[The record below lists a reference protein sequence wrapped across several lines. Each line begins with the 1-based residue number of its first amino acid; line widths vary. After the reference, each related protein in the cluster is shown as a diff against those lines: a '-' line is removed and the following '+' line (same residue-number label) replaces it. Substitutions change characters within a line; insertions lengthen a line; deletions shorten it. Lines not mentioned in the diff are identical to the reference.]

1 MLNLILPI
9 KGEMGKKF
17 KNKDLANRLGVS
29 GTLVSLV
36 LNNKADQQ
44 GIRKDTQ
51 EKVLMLAKQ
60 MGYYE
65 NLQEKNEISPTDE
78 KPGVLAMIV
87 PSINDPF
94 VIQIAPYLQKAF
106 SSIGVGFSVV
116 TRDPDDQRY
125 DRLIGA
131 FKKFYSGFIL
141 LGDAA
146 DEGTIRSLRTTDYP
160 FVLLEKPSKTLRLN
174 TVNTDTFA
182 GAQLVVNHLNK
193 LGYKNVI
200 IVSDKKYASSAIDD
214 VMRAIDQKPEIN
226 KPVIVELDKLS
237 TINEIDSQQFEK
249 FLRPPYRADIM
260 IVMNASLVYPIMT
273 LLRKMKL
280 RVPQDIAVVS
290 MEEGTGFDL
299 MFSPVT
305 CLRKPLSGISTKVA
319 NMIWSEVKNS
329 GKGKFKRQVN
339 ISPELVVRNSC
350 GTI

>member
-1 MLNLILPI
+1 
-9 KGEMGKKF
+9 MGKKF
-17 KNKDLANRLGVS
+17 KNKDLAARLGVS

-51 EKVLMLAKQ
+51 EKVLTLARQ
-60 MGYYE
+60 MGYFE
-65 NLQEKNEISPTDE
+65 SLHGKNETSPVEE
-78 KPGVLAMIV
+78 KPGVLGMIV
-87 PSINDPF
+87 PSLNDPF
-94 VIQIAPYLQKAF
+94 VIQITPFLQKAF
-106 SSIGVGFSVV
+106 SSIGVGFSIV
-116 TRDPDDQRY
+116 TKDPDDQRY

-131 FKKFYSGFIL
+131 FKKFYSGLIL

-146 DEGTIRSLRTTDYP
+146 DDNTIRALRATDYP
-160 FVLLEKPSKTLRLN
+160 FILLEKSVKTLRLN
-174 TVNTDTFA
+174 TVCTDTAA
-182 GAQLVVNHLNK
+182 GAHLVVNHIEK

-200 IVSDKKYASSAIDD
+200 IVADRKSFRTDVTAIQDITD
-214 VMRAIDQKPEIN
+214 ALGQKPGIN
-226 KPVIVELDKLS
+226 RPSVVELDKPVAGD
-237 TINEIDSQQFEK
+237 EIDFVQFEK
-249 FLRPPYRADIM
+249 FLRPPYRADVM
-260 IVMNASLVYPIMT
+260 IIMNASLVYPIMT
-273 LLRKMKL
+273 LLRKKKL

-305 CLRKPLSGISTKVA
+305 CLRKPLSGMSIKVA

-339 ISPELVVRNSC
+339 ISPELIVRNSC

>member
-1 MLNLILPI
+1 
-9 KGEMGKKF
+9 MGKKF
-17 KNKDLANRLGVS
+17 KNKDLAARLGVS

-51 EKVLMLAKQ
+51 EKVLMLARQ
-60 MGYYE
+60 MGYFE
-65 NLQEKNEISPTDE
+65 SVQEKNESSPVEE
-78 KPGVLAMIV
+78 KPGVLGMIV

-94 VIQIAPYLQKAF
+94 VIQITPFLQKAF
-106 SSIGVGFSVV
+106 SSIGVGFSIV
-116 TRDPDDQRY
+116 TKDPDDQRY
-125 DRLIGA
+125 DRLVGA
-131 FKKFYSGFIL
+131 FKKFYSGLIL

-146 DEGTIRSLRTTDYP
+146 DDATVRALRTTDYP

-174 TVNTDTFA
+174 TVSTDTVA
-182 GAQLVVNHLNK
+182 GAQLVVNHLDK
-193 LGYKNVI
+193 LGYKNI
-200 IVSDKKYASSAIDD
+200 IIIANHRSSSSDTTAIQDIINT
-214 VMRAIDQKPEIN
+214 MAN
-226 KPVIVELDKLS
+226 KPGINRPVVVELDRR
-237 TINEIDSQQFEK
+237 TIGDEIDFAQFEIY
-249 FLRPPYRADIM
+249 LRPPYRADVMVI
-260 IVMNASLVYPIMT
+260 MNASLVYPIMT
-273 LLRKMKL
+273 LLRKKKL
-280 RVPQDIAVVS
+280 RVPQDIAVIS

-339 ISPELVVRNSC
+339 ISPELIVRNSC

>member
-1 MLNLILPI
+1 
-9 KGEMGKKF
+9 MGKKF
-17 KNKDLANRLGVS
+17 KNKDLAARLGVS

-51 EKVLMLAKQ
+51 EKVLLLARQ

-65 NLQEKNEISPTDE
+65 TLHEKNEISPVEE
-78 KPGVLAMIV
+78 KPGVLGMIV

-94 VIQIAPYLQKAF
+94 VIQITPYLQKAF
-106 SSIGVGFSVV
+106 SSIGVGFSIV
-116 TRDPDDQRY
+116 TKDPDDQRY
-125 DRLIGA
+125 DRMVGA
-131 FKKFYSGFIL
+131 FKKFYSGLIL

-146 DEGTIRSLRTTDYP
+146 DDGTIRALRTTDYP
-160 FVLLEKPSKTLRLN
+160 FVLLEKPSRTLRLN
-174 TVNTDTFA
+174 TVSTDTNA
-182 GAQLVVNHLNK
+182 GAQLIVNHLASF
-193 LGYKNVI
+193 GYKNFLIVATHKAENSDSTAIQDI
-200 IVSDKKYASSAIDD
+200 IGVVNK
-214 VMRAIDQKPEIN
+214 KPEIN
-226 KPVIVELDKLS
+226 RPIVIELQKQPAGDD
-237 TINEIDSQQFEK
+237 IDSTHFEK
-249 FLRPPYRADIM
+249 YLRPPYRADVM
-260 IVMNASLVYPIMT
+260 IIMNASLVYPIMT
-273 LLRKMKL
+273 LLRKKKL

-339 ISPELVVRNSC
+339 ISPELIVRNSC